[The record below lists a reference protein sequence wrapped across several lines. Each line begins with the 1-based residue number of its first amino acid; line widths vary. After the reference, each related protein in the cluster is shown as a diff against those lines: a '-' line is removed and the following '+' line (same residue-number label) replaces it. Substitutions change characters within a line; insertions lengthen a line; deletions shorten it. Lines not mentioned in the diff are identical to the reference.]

1 MKSVSSRQQ
10 ARYGT
15 VTVAVRLGCY
25 DVLAYSAQDGA
36 DQMAVVMPVKPERP
50 RKLAKE
56 LRAIARQLDG
66 EEDVRPAE
74 EP

>member
-25 DVLAYSAQDGA
+25 EVLEYGSGGVE
-36 DQMAVVMPVKPERP
+36 QMAVVLPVKPERP

-56 LRAIARQLDG
+56 LRAIARQLDAG
-66 EEDVRPAE
+66 QEEVLDDAD
-74 EP
+74 

>member
-1 MKSVSSRQQ
+1 MKSLSSRQQ

-15 VTVAVRLGCY
+15 VTVAARLGWY
-25 DVLAYSAQDGA
+25 EVLSYGSGDGP
-36 DQMAVVMPVKPERP
+36 DQMTVVLPVKPERP

-66 EEDVRPAE
+66 GQEEERDGAG
-74 EP
+74 